1 MKIEGK
7 KESSSRFRERL
18 PSKVSPSYG
27 SMVFLHRRGGENG
40 KRWMN
45 SERKICVKFGDILG
59 LLFEGNTDSIIPPG
73 VGMWQLTDILAPQIN
88 FFTISSKVFLLYP
101 DFSYRL
107 TQILSTYLSR
117 NILEEYFRF
126 KKEHTP
132 NTFIFK
138 INTIISKL
146 LSLVSLSF
154 DRKNI
159 RSESSRTVHT
169 RNIYIYLSLA
179 KIDRSLSAG
188 LREFFEARC
197 W

>member
-1 MKIEGK
+1 
-7 KESSSRFRERL
+7 
-18 PSKVSPSYG
+18 
-27 SMVFLHRRGGENG
+27 MVFLHRRGGENG

-146 LSLVSLSF
+146 LSFVSLSF

-169 RNIYIYLSLA
+169 RNIYISVTCKNWSIVIGRITRIFRGAMLVNKRPGYLNRDGR
-179 KIDRSLSAG
+179 ITGSAG
-188 LREFFEARC
+188 P
-197 W
+197 

>member
-1 MKIEGK
+1 M
-7 KESSSRFRERL
+7 
-18 PSKVSPSYG
+18 
-27 SMVFLHRRGGENG
+27 
-40 KRWMN
+40 
-45 SERKICVKFGDILG
+45 
-59 LLFEGNTDSIIPPG
+59 
-73 VGMWQLTDILAPQIN
+73 TDILAPQIN

-146 LSLVSLSF
+146 LSFVSLSF

-169 RNIYIYLSLA
+169 RNIYIYIYICHLQKL
-179 KIDRSLSAG
+179 IDRYRPDYANFSRRDVGKQKVWISKSRRAYHGLGGPLIPVPLSQRGSKSGVSHAFPTRPRRSFVARTSAG
-188 LREFFEARC
+188 RDTNATNVETGTG
-197 W
+197 

>member
-1 MKIEGK
+1 MCEIRRYIGAFVRGKYRFYYSTGCRHVTVDRYPRIE
-7 KESSSRFRERL
+7 
-18 PSKVSPSYG
+18 
-27 SMVFLHRRGGENG
+27 
-40 KRWMN
+40 
-45 SERKICVKFGDILG
+45 
-59 LLFEGNTDSIIPPG
+59 
-73 VGMWQLTDILAPQIN
+73 IN

-146 LSLVSLSF
+146 LSFVSLSF

-169 RNIYIYLSLA
+169 RNIYIYIYLSLA